1 MKVYVLMLMKE
12 TYVYDIDIKKYI
24 TEYEYIVFGV
34 FDSVE
39 KACEV
44 EKQYSD
50 EHDEYFFY
58 IEECELNYITDKAM
72 EEIE

>member
-1 MKVYVLMLMKE
+1 MKVYVLMLRKE
-12 TYVYDIDIKKYI
+12 EDVYNVDFDSYI
-24 TEYEYIVFGV
+24 TEYEDIVFGV
-34 FDSVE
+34 FDSME

-50 EHDEYFFY
+50 EYIFY
-58 IEECELNYITDKAM
+58 IEECELNDITDKAS

>member
-1 MKVYVLMLMKE
+1 MKVYVLMLRKE
-12 TYVYDIDIKKYI
+12 EDVYDVDFGSYI
-24 TEYEYIVFGV
+24 TEYEDIVFGV
-34 FDSVE
+34 FDSME

-50 EHDEYFFY
+50 EYIFY
-58 IEECELNYITDKAM
+58 IEECELNDITDKAR